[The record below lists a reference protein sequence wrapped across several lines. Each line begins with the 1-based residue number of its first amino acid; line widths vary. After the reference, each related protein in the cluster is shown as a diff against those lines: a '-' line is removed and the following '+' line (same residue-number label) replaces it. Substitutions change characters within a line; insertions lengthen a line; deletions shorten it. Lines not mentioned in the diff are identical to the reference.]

1 MGHTGKEKLLKG
13 LPLTLVSY
21 THVCMAHKWQHAA
34 PSFTPH
40 ISTHLGSH
48 AEQAN
53 ASAEGLC
60 LLNGFVK
67 QKWKDRPL
75 QSSVSL
81 IHYAVAL
88 SGLINFIL
96 ILYLVFTVVTCTG
109 QRKTCLLFE
118 LFNAYL
124 CQLDTLLSLLSKHGD
139 FSLFLDKYSPTT
151 LYKNWNRCCHALLHL
166 DVIHQVPLC
175 IRVFTQSHTG
185 FLHIDMK
192 K

>member
-151 LYKNWNRCCHALLHL
+151 LYKNWNRCCHALAFRCDTSSASVYQGLY
-166 DVIHQVPLC
+166 
-175 IRVFTQSHTG
+175 TKSHR
-185 FLHIDMK
+185 FFAY
-192 K
+192 